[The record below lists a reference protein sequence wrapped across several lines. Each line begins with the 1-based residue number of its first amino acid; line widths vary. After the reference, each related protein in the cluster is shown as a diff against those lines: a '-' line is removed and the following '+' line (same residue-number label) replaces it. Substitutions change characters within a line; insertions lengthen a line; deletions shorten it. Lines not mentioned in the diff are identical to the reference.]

1 MHIVAANSK
10 FLRSSDVPSEVLEKE
25 KSILEEQSK
34 NISQNK
40 DISKILKN
48 KLEKWH
54 EENVLLEQIF
64 LIVDH
69 NDLNKPRKV
78 SDVVNSFAKEND
90 IINLQIKEF
99 KLLI

>member
-1 MHIVAANSK
+1 MIKNNVSIFGHHSIWCIFKKIVSQLIATN
-10 FLRSSDVPSEVLEKE
+10 
-25 KSILEEQSK
+25 QS
-34 NISQNK
+34 NLIEML
-40 DISKILKN
+40 DWTVLKN

-90 IINLQIKEF
+90 IINLQIKEI